1 MSLLMFLAVS
11 LAGGVGASL
20 RFVLDGIIRTRFD
33 GPIPKGTI
41 LINISGSFLLGLITG
56 FVASNI
62 LPDTWLPILGTGFLG
77 GYTTFSTT
85 SVETVRL
92 VMAGEWLASV
102 LSGAGTLIGSVSAA
116 GLGLWLASLI

>member
-85 SVETVRL
+85 SVESARL
-92 VMAGEWLASV
+92 VMAGEWRASV
-102 LSGAGTLIGSVSAA
+102 LSGAGTLIGSVGAA

>member
-102 LSGAGTLIGSVSAA
+102 LSGAGTLIGSVGAA

>member
-1 MSLLMFLAVS
+1 MSPLIFLAVS

-20 RFVLDGIIRTRFD
+20 RFVLDGITRTRFD
-33 GPIPKGTI
+33 GPTPKGTI

-56 FVASNI
+56 LVASSL
-62 LPDTWLPILGTGFLG
+62 LPATWLPILGTGFLG

-92 VMAGEWLASV
+92 VMAGKWRASV
-102 LSGAGTLIGSVSAA
+102 LSGIGTIIGSISAA
-116 GLGLWLASLI
+116 SIGWWLGNLT

>member
-85 SVETVRL
+85 SVESARL
-92 VMAGEWLASV
+92 VMAGEWRASV
-102 LSGAGTLIGSVSAA
+102 LSGAATLIGSVGAA
-116 GLGLWLASLI
+116 GLGLWLAGLM